1 MSSNPSKP
9 DLSQYN
15 YGAISSLVLTAD
27 RSALPRRDKEPDGAP
42 TSLAGRI
49 DVKDMGSRV
58 VREGPGDLGGR
69 KKRDEKEGKKSKSK
83 TKTKTEE
90 IKGTAPSGTTAFGF
104 SGYTDILD
112 ATHQVE
118 GLTYRPKTVETR
130 QVYELLL
137 SEIHTI
143 LGGQAQDIVRTA
155 ADAVLEILKDQSRG
169 LKDLDRKRE
178 MEEFLGGLGE
188 ERYGVLVGLGRKI
201 TDYNTGEG
209 EEEGGEGDGEGG
221 GRGKGEG
228 EIDDEVGVAVVFD
241 DEDEESED
249 DGEGFE
255 VRDDDDDDDDEES
268 SSEPEVD
275 GPRVAIEG
283 DDDEEIVIGDKP
295 SSSKKQTSKSK
306 HSSSKD
312 DDLVSPHSIDAF
324 WVQRQISQVYP
335 DPHTSSTKASEV
347 LSILSST
354 TPPAGGTAPTNL
366 RDAENQLME
375 VFEYA
380 HFDLVRKLLKNRDV
394 VVWCTKLMRSSREER
409 ADVEVAMRERG
420 VGWILRELDGE
431 RRPNT
436 TSNDEEGEQM
446 DVDDPKPPTTTTP
459 PNPTLRL
466 PKTIDLTAM
475 AFSQGSHLMSNKKCV
490 LPEGSFKRARKGWEE
505 IHVPAVKSRY
515 STTVGGSS
523 DELVPITAL
532 PFWARAAF
540 TVPNLNRVQS
550 KLFPVAFGTDEPI
563 LLCAPTGAGKTNV
576 ALLTILSELSKHHSP
591 PPDSDPST
599 TPFTPSNTDFKIIY
613 IAPMK
618 ALVQE
623 MVGNFRSRLGPSTPF
638 NLTVGE
644 LTGDSQMTKDQIRET
659 QIIVTTPEKWDVVT
673 RKGGS
678 AGGGERITE
687 GAVKVIIIDEI
698 HLLHDE
704 RGPVLESI
712 IARTVRK
719 METQSNAYVR
729 LIGLSAT
736 LPNYTDVAAF
746 LRVNPSTGLFYF
758 DATFRPCALHQQFIG
773 ITEKKAIKRYTLM
786 NEITYE
792 KILDQLSPSTSGG
805 RNQSLVFVHSRKET
819 AKTGVYLRDT
829 ALAKDTITSFVNPS
843 SAIREILTSE
853 SQSIQNPVLRDLL
866 PFGIGIHHAGLSA
879 TDRATVEDLFSDGSL
894 SVLVCTATLAWGV
907 NLPAHAVIIK
917 GTEVYDPRKGRWTE
931 LSGQDVLQMLGR
943 AGRPQFDTFGEGIII
958 TKGEELQ
965 YYLSLLNAQLPI
977 ESQLLGGASS
987 SSSSTSSG
995 TSGGTGT
1002 LSNALGPGK
1011 GSSKIVDALNAEI
1024 VLGNIRTSS
1033 DAIDW
1038 LSYTY
1043 LYIRMLASPSLYGVS
1058 HDYLL
1063 PSDPTLLLKRSD
1075 IIHTAA
1081 SLLDRAGLIRYT
1093 RPTLSPNTPTSGGG
1107 TFHSTD
1113 LGRIASHYYITY
1125 NSMLTYTLLLRPTH
1139 RALELLRVFA
1149 ASEEFRDIPVRQE
1162 EKMELGK
1169 LLERVPIPVKE
1180 GVEEGGAKVNV
1191 LVQAYVSGLKLEGFA
1206 LVADMVYIQQSAG
1219 RIMRAL
1225 FEICLKRGWA
1235 VPAKACLE
1243 LCKMVERRMWGSMT
1257 PLRQFKGVPQEV
1269 IRKAEGKQFPWYR
1282 YFDLTP
1288 PEIGELINLPNA
1300 GKLVHR
1306 LVHSFPKLQ
1315 LTAQVQPIT
1324 RSLLRIDLS
1333 LTPDFL
1339 WDPKIHGTSE
1349 SFWILVTD
1357 TSDDLILYHAPFL
1370 LLPRYAQSH
1379 DEHTLTFTV
1388 PISASPLPPN
1398 YFVDVVSDRWIHA
1411 ETRLPISFRHLI
1423 LPEKFPEMT
1432 RVLELQPLPLGA
1444 LHNPEFEAIYRGE
1457 GSEGKYAVE
1466 TFNRIQTQVFQALYT
1481 SDDNVFIGAPT
1492 GSGKTICAEFALLR
1506 LWSTP
1511 SSSHPKRAVCLLPY
1525 QDMVDIRVSEWREKF
1540 GRVQGGKEIL
1550 ALTGETTADL
1560 RVLEKSD
1567 VVVCTPAQW
1576 DILSRR
1582 WRQRKNIQTIA
1593 LLIADDVHLVGGEVG
1608 PTYEIVLSRT
1618 RYVEAQTGVRTR
1630 IVALGV
1636 SLANAQDLGE
1646 WIGVKGG
1653 AVFNFEPSARPL
1665 DMDIHLQ
1672 SFSIPHFPSMMSAMS
1687 KPAYLAITEHA
1698 GRKPVIIFVPSRKQC
1713 QLTVD
1718 EILTHAACDTSSS
1731 PSSSVDISADPQQHQ
1746 QQSER
1751 DRADRFLNPDI
1762 ELADLE
1768 KHLEYVSDEGLKE
1781 VLRHGVGYYHE
1792 ALSKQDKKVVQRLFE
1807 SGAVQVLVASKE
1819 TAWSLPL
1826 SSYMV
1831 IILGVQSYE
1840 GKEHRYIDY
1849 PVMDVLQMIGKA
1861 CRPRHDQRS
1870 RCVLMCPQTK
1880 KEFYKKFLG
1889 EGLPIESHLT
1899 AVLHDYFMAEIA
1911 VKTVENK
1918 QDAMDILTWTYFYR
1932 RMTQNP
1938 NYYNLHNVSHQHL
1951 SEHLS
1956 ELVETTLTDLMNS
1969 KCIAIEDESDEVS
1982 PLNLGMIAAYY
1993 NISYVT
1999 VEVYTL
2005 SLKERTKLKGLL
2017 EVVSS
2022 SAEFEAVPIR
2032 RHEDIL
2038 LRRLYDRLPV
2048 KLDSSSV
2055 NYESPHFKTFLLLQ
2069 SHFSRIHLPADLVAD
2084 QRLVLEKILNLLSA
2098 CVDVLSSNAW
2108 LNALSAMDLAQM
2120 CVQAVWERDSPLKQ
2134 IPHFE
2139 AEVVRRC
2146 VEAGVESVYDV
2157 MDMEDEKRV
2166 EVLRMSNAQMQD
2178 VAAFVN
2184 SYPSLDVTQEL
2195 IKGEYTAGAPI
2206 FLHVTLSRDVDDD
2219 DDPSSSTDDQT
2230 VIAPFFP
2237 TKKMPNWWLVV
2248 GEPSTRQLLVIKRV
2262 TLNKT
2267 LTVKLEFTLPKG
2279 RHPLKLY
2286 VICDSY
2292 VGADHDIGLGEVD
2305 VAEGEDSDEDSD
2317 EEGSDDAM
2325 QE

>member
-1 MSSNPSKP
+1 MSSSSNPKP

-49 DVKDMGSRV
+49 DVRDMGSRV
-58 VREGPGDLGGR
+58 VREGPGDVGKR
-69 KKRDEKEGKKSKSK
+69 KKREERGKEGGGKKKEE
-83 TKTKTEE
+83 TKGG
-90 IKGTAPSGTTAFGF
+90 GTGTTAFGF

-112 ATHQVE
+112 ATHQVS
-118 GLTYRPKTVETR
+118 GLTYRPKTLETQ

-137 SEIHTI
+137 SEIHAI

-155 ADAVLEILKDQSRG
+155 ADAVLEILKDSSRG
-169 LKDLDRKRE
+169 MKDLDKKRE
-178 MEEFLGGLGE
+178 MEEFLGAVGE

-201 TDYNTGEG
+201 TDYYVGG
-209 EEEGGEGDGEGG
+209 EGGEGGEGGG
-221 GRGKGEG
+221 GRGKG

-241 DEDEESED
+241 DEEEED

-255 VRDDDDDDDDEES
+255 VRDDDDDEDEES
-268 SSEPEVD
+268 SSSEDERPT
-275 GPRVAIEG
+275 VAIEG
-283 DDDEEIVIGDKP
+283 DDEEIVVGEKP
-295 SSSKKQTSKSK
+295 KKQTPKSK
-306 HSSSKD
+306 KD
-312 DDLVSPHSIDAF
+312 EVVSPHSIDAF

-354 TPPAGGTAPTNL
+354 TTSTL
-366 RDAENQLME
+366 RDAENQLMD
-375 VFEYA
+375 VFEYS
-380 HFDLVRKLLKNRDV
+380 HFDLVRKLLRNRDV

-409 ADVEVAMRERG
+409 GDVEVAMRERG

-431 RRPNT
+431 RRLD
-436 TSNDEEGEQM
+436 TSTNDDDGEMEGEKM
-446 DVDDPKPPTTTTP
+446 DVDAGPVTA
-459 PNPTLRL
+459 TLRA
-466 PKTIDLTAM
+466 PKTIDLNAM

-515 STTVGGSS
+515 STTVG

-599 TPFTPSNTDFKIIY
+599 TPFTPSSTDFKIIY

-644 LTGDSQMTKDQIRET
+644 LTGDSQMTKDQMRET

-678 AGGGERITE
+678 AGGGGGITE
-687 GAVKVIIIDEI
+687 GVVKVIIIDEI

-712 IARTVRK
+712 VARTVRK
-719 METQSNAYVR
+719 MESQSNAHVR

-746 LRVNPSTGLFYF
+746 LRVDPSIGLFYF

-773 ITEKKAIKRYTLM
+773 VTEKKAIKRYTLM

-792 KILDQLSPSTSGG
+792 KILDQLDPSTSGG

-819 AKTGVYLRDT
+819 SKTAAYLRDT
-829 ALAKDTITSFVNPS
+829 ALSKDSITSFVNPS
-843 SAIREILTSE
+843 SAVREILTTE
-853 SQSIQNPVLRDLL
+853 SQSIQNPFLRDLL
-866 PFGIGIHHAGLSA
+866 PFGIGIHHAGMSG

-917 GTEVYDPRKGRWTE
+917 GTEVYDPSKGRWTE

-943 AGRPQFDTFGEGIII
+943 AGRPQFDTYGEGIII

-977 ESQLLGGASS
+977 ESQLLGGGATDSS
-987 SSSSTSSG
+987 
-995 TSGGTGT
+995 GTGT

-1011 GSSKIVDALNAEI
+1011 GSTKIVDALNAEI
-1024 VLGNIRTSS
+1024 VLGNIRTLT
-1033 DAIDW
+1033 DAVDW

-1058 HDYLL
+1058 TDYLL

-1081 SLLDRAGLIRYT
+1081 SLLDRAGLIKYT
-1093 RPTLSPNTPTSGGG
+1093 RPSSSGSGGG
-1107 TFHSTD
+1107 SFLPTD
-1113 LGRIASHYYITY
+1113 LGRIASHYYISH
-1125 NSMLTYTLLLRPTH
+1125 NSMLTYTRLLRPTH
-1139 RALELLRVFA
+1139 RSLEILRVFA
-1149 ASEEFRDIPVRQE
+1149 ASEEFREIPIRQE
-1162 EKMELGK
+1162 EKIELGK

-1180 GVEEGGAKVNV
+1180 GVEEGGAAKVNV
-1191 LVQAYVSGLKLEGFA
+1191 LVQAWVSGLKLEGFA

-1243 LCKMVERRMWGSMT
+1243 LCKMVEKRMWGSMT

-1282 YFDLTP
+1282 YFDLSP
-1288 PEIGELINLPNA
+1288 PEIGELINLQNA
-1300 GKLVHR
+1300 GRLVHR

-1333 LTPDFL
+1333 ITPDFI
-1339 WDPKIHGTSE
+1339 WDPKIHSTSE

-1357 TSDDLILYHAPFL
+1357 TSGDLILYHSPFL
-1370 LLPRYAQSH
+1370 LLQRYAESH
-1379 DEHTLTFTV
+1379 DEHTITFTV
-1388 PISASPLPPN
+1388 PISPSPLPPN
-1398 YFVDVVSDRWIHA
+1398 YFVEVVSDRWLHA

-1423 LPEKFPEMT
+1423 LPDKFPEMT

-1444 LHNPEFEAIYRGE
+1444 LHNSEFEAIYRGE
-1457 GSEGKYAVE
+1457 SGGVE
-1466 TFNRIQTQVFQALYT
+1466 TFNKIQTQVFQALYT
-1481 SDDNVFIGAPT
+1481 SDENVFIGAPT

-1506 LWSTP
+1506 LWSSNSKSHP
-1511 SSSHPKRAVCLLPY
+1511 APSSSSHPKRAVCLLPY
-1525 QDMVDIRVSEWREKF
+1525 QDMVETRVSEWREKF

-1593 LLIADDVHLVGGEVG
+1593 LVIADDVHLVGGEPG

-1718 EILTHAACDTSSS
+1718 EILTHAASDTSSS
-1731 PSSSVDISADPQQHQ
+1731 SSSLTSGTLGADAQQHPDQ
-1746 QQSER
+1746 TER

-1768 KHLEYVSDEGLKE
+1768 KHLEYVSDEGLRE

-1807 SGAVQVLVASKE
+1807 SGAVQVLVASKD

-1831 IILGVQSYE
+1831 IIMGVQYFE
-1840 GKEHRYIDY
+1840 GKEHRYVDY

-1861 CRPRHDQRS
+1861 CRPRHDDRS
-1870 RCVLMCPQTK
+1870 RCVLMCQQTK

-1911 VKTVENK
+1911 VKTIENK

-2032 RHEDIL
+2032 RHEDVL

-2069 SHFSRIHLPADLVAD
+2069 AHFSRIHLPADLVAD

-2139 AEVVRRC
+2139 AEVIKRC
-2146 VEAGVESVYDV
+2146 AEAGVESVYDV
-2157 MDMEDEKRV
+2157 MDMEDEKRI
-2166 EVLRMSNAQMQD
+2166 EVLKMSNAEMQD

-2184 SYPSLDVTQEL
+2184 SYPSLDVAQEL

-2206 FLHVTLSRDVDDD
+2206 FLQVTLSRDVDDED
-2219 DDPSSSTDDQT
+2219 SPEGTDDQT
-2230 VIAPFFP
+2230 VIAPFYP

-2279 RHPLKLY
+2279 KHPLKLY

-2292 VGADHDIGLGEVD
+2292 VGADHDIGLGEID
-2305 VAEGEDSDEDSD
+2305 IAEGEDSDEDSD